1 MDLKALHE
9 VLRVMNRNIFLL
21 FKLQMTK
28 SITITSL
35 ALKILYTNFNN
46 DKLLL
51 PHILNKDIYQEIK
64 KSYYGGRVEVYR
76 PYGRKLYYYDV
87 NSLYPFAA
95 INKLPGLNAS
105 LVEYYDYNPD
115 INKLFGFFYC
125 KISTTNTINKYLGL
139 LPHRDIKG
147 RLTFPIGS

>member
-1 MDLKALHE
+1 MFESFKYLTMDLKALHE

-64 KSYYGGRVEVYR
+64 KVTTEVELKCIDLMDENY
-76 PYGRKLYYYDV
+76 
-87 NSLYPFAA
+87 
-95 INKLPGLNAS
+95 I
-105 LVEYYDYNPD
+105 
-115 INKLFGFFYC
+115 I
-125 KISTTNTINKYLGL
+125 TTLIHFIL
-139 LPHRDIKG
+139 LQ
-147 RLTFPIGS
+147 L